1 MDAREPVDLR
11 AHAVGA
17 MIAAVHDSDS
27 NSDSES
33 AGDARR
39 ILPAFLS
46 ELARA
51 MQAAA
56 ERERERIDEVL
67 TREAAEQVEKSR
79 SRAAAET
86 EELRRQA
93 DEDVAQI
100 KASSRT
106 EIERIRREADRRTD
120 ERRKNLEVYLAKHES
135 ILATEIDGVDAAIRG
150 YRAELDRF
158 FDEFTSSTD
167 PGDIAGRAGS
177 LPAPPDLDEVRAT
190 ARVNAVAELANAS
203 DDPAA
208 GPVTDD
214 NGLVADAPAPSAEDE
229 ASDDTAS
236 TAETGLGVMD
246 PDAVGRLDVLA
257 DASGELD
264 VAAVPTSATA
274 PPADALYVEAEES
287 AVVAAAES
295 ADHASAAVR
304 LLRSIAPW
312 TNQPD
317 QDEPDR
323 HSESG

>member
-1 MDAREPVDLR
+1 MDQREPVDLR

-17 MIAAVHDSDS
+17 MIAAAHDSDS
-27 NSDSES
+27 DSDS
-33 AGDARR
+33 AGDARSIR
-39 ILPAFLS
+39 PAFLA

-56 ERERERIDEVL
+56 EREREHIDEVL
-67 TREAAEQVEKSR
+67 AKEAAEQVEKSR

-86 EELRRQA
+86 EELRRLA
-93 DEDVAQI
+93 EEDVAQI
-100 KASSRT
+100 KAWSRT
-106 EIERIRREADRRTD
+106 EIERIRRDAERRTD

-135 ILATEIDGVDAAIRG
+135 ILATEIDGVDTAIRG
-150 YRAELDRF
+150 YRAALDRF

-167 PGDIAGRAGS
+167 PADIAGRAGS

-190 ARVNAVAELANAS
+190 ARVNAIAELANA
-203 DDPAA
+203 
-208 GPVTDD
+208 TDD
-214 NGLVADAPAPSAEDE
+214 ARAGSLTDERALVADASAPSADDVGSDE
-229 ASDDTAS
+229 PPS

-246 PDAVGRLDVLA
+246 PDAVGRLDTLA
-257 DASGELD
+257 DPSGELD

-287 AVVAAAES
+287 VEVAAAES
-295 ADHASAAVR
+295 ADHSSAAVR

-312 TNQPD
+312 TSQPD